1 MLIQAYANEELWS
14 PEKLQLPERSR
25 LYHLLPVAIGTPFVE
40 SLTSYIARLA
50 ESHSVLPS
58 VLISKEIT
66 PYLKKVFAKR
76 LSSRRLRA
84 LFDRARALN
93 GTGDIA
99 MDFVQALETLTLRSD
114 LCFLTLLNC
123 ASILP
128 PRGLFRAYK
137 AWCPACYQKWRL
149 SRQVVY
155 EPLLWAIEAVKVCPQ
170 HHQPLCLYCPYCHK
184 QSLLLEWHSCSGY
197 CSVCGKWLGKLGTS
211 CDFLERGT
219 LSPEELTRQ
228 NWTANTIGEL
238 ITVVPRLSSPL
249 PRGNVAEAMRTVVN
263 LVTKGNIAAFASRLG
278 IPKNTLWMWHTG
290 KALPQ
295 LDVLLKI
302 CYCLEI
308 SLLDFL
314 VPEKVANQPLKISIQ
329 KSPEQS
335 HNKRISP
342 KCFNS
347 DRVEEVL
354 LATLA
359 ISKQPPP
366 TMKEVAQQL
375 GYDRRTI
382 SRHFPELCR
391 AISTRSQSYRKALR
405 LTEVEQ
411 SCQEVQQIAL
421 ELLNRGVQPSE
432 ARVSEL
438 MSKPGYLRY
447 QAVRAALQEA
457 QCRARL

>member
-1 MLIQAYANEELWS
+1 MLIQPYATEELWS

-25 LYHLLPVAIGTPFVE
+25 LYHLPPVGIGTPLIE
-40 SLTSYIARLA
+40 SLTSYITRLA

-66 PYLKKVFAKR
+66 PYLQKVFAKG

-99 MDFVQALETLTLRSD
+99 IDFVQAIETLTLRSD
-114 LCFLTLLNC
+114 LRFLTLLSC

-128 PRGLFRAYK
+128 ARGLLRAYK
-137 AWCPACYQKWRL
+137 AWCPACYEKWHL
-149 SRQVVY
+149 SGQAIY
-155 EPLLWAIEAVKVCPQ
+155 DPLLWLIETVKICPQ
-170 HHQPLCLYCPYCHK
+170 HLQPLCCYCPYCH
-184 QSLLLEWHSCSGY
+184 QLLPLLEWHSRLGY
-197 CSVCGKWLGKLGTS
+197 CSNCGKWLGTFSDSFEG
-211 CDFLERGT
+211 GIP
-219 LSPEELTRQ
+219 SPEELKRQ
-228 NWTANTIGEL
+228 SWAAYTIGEL
-238 ITVVPRLSSPL
+238 IIVLPRLSSPL
-249 PRGNVAEAMRTVVN
+249 PRENVAKVMRTAID
-263 LVTKGNIAAFASRLG
+263 LVTNGNIAAFAGRLG
-278 IPKNTLWMWHTG
+278 IPKNTVWMWHTG

-302 CYCLEI
+302 GYCLEI

-314 VPEKVANQPLKISIQ
+314 IPEQEATQSLKISLQ
-329 KSPEQS
+329 KSPERLC
-335 HNKRISP
+335 NKRISP
-342 KCFNS
+342 KSFDS

-354 LATLA
+354 LLCLA
-359 ISKQPPP
+359 SSEEPPP

-382 SRHFPELCR
+382 SRRFPELCH
-391 AISTRSQSYRKALR
+391 AISTRFQSYRKALR
-405 LTEVEQ
+405 LTEVEH

-421 ELLNRGVQPSE
+421 ELLHRGVHPSE

-438 MSKPGYLRY
+438 MSKPGYFR
-447 QAVRAALQEA
+447 
-457 QCRARL
+457 

>member
-1 MLIQAYANEELWS
+1 MLIQPYATEELWS
-14 PEKLQLPERSR
+14 PRKLQLPERSR
-25 LYHLLPVAIGTPFVE
+25 LYHLPPVGIGTPLVE

-66 PYLKKVFAKR
+66 PYLKKVFAKG

-93 GTGDIA
+93 GTGEIA
-99 MDFVQALETLTLRSD
+99 IDFVQALETLTLRSD
-114 LCFLTLLNC
+114 LRFLTLLSC

-128 PRGLFRAYK
+128 PRGLFRSYK
-137 AWCPACYQKWRL
+137 AWCPVCYQKWDL
-149 SRQVVY
+149 FRQVVY
-155 EPLLWAIEAVKVCPQ
+155 EPLLWAIETVKVCPQ
-170 HHQPLCLYCPYCHK
+170 HQKPLYLYCPHCHK
-184 QSLLLEWHSCSGY
+184 QPPLLEWQSRSGY
-197 CSVCGKWLGKLGTS
+197 CSICGKWLGSS
-211 CDFLERGT
+211 CDSFERST
-219 LSPEELTRQ
+219 LSPEELKKQIWVTD
-228 NWTANTIGEL
+228 TIGEL
-238 ITVVPRLSSPL
+238 IIAVSHLPSPL
-249 PRGNVAEAMRTVVN
+249 PRENVVKAMRAAID

-278 IPKNTLWMWHTG
+278 IPKNTVWMWHAG

-302 CYCLEI
+302 GYCLEI

-314 VPEKVANQPLKISIQ
+314 LPEQEATQSLKISLQ
-329 KSPEQS
+329 KSPERLC
-335 HNKRISP
+335 NKRISP
-342 KCFNS
+342 KSFDS

-354 LATLA
+354 LVCLAT
-359 ISKQPPP
+359 SEEPPP

-382 SRHFPELCR
+382 SRRFPELCH
-391 AISTRSQSYRKALR
+391 AISTRYQSYRKALR

-421 ELLNRGVQPSE
+421 ELLHRGVHPSE

-438 MSKPGYLRY
+438 MSKPGYFRY
-447 QAVRAALQEA
+447 REVRAALQEA